1 LVLAGD
7 ACVLPAHPSRLEP
20 SVVVVEVKGLTESLS
35 DDQRVW
41 LDHLVKVAVR
51 AQVWHVDAA
60 N

>member
-1 LVLAGD
+1 
-7 ACVLPAHPSRLEP
+7 VLPAHPSRLEP
-20 SVVVVEVKGLTESLS
+20 SVVVVEVKGLTDSLS